1 MPRRSHKKIAIAM
14 SSYRPLPSWI
24 PWIGLLLAVVVFVW
38 QASRFWFYTIDD
50 AFISYRYALHWA
62 QGHGPVYNLGERVEG
77 YTNFLWVAILAGFI
91 KLHADPVLAS
101 KIIGLLTGIG
111 TIVFL
116 FNLGQRIRPGSL
128 FVALSPLLTALHWI
142 FASLAFPGPF
152 ITKLIRTIYCAAA
165 LIISCCFL
173 LPLPSRDSMP
183 ESK

>member
-1 MPRRSHKKIAIAM
+1 M

-50 AFISYRYALHWA
+50 DFISYRYALHWA

-142 FASLAFPGPF
+142 FAVNTVNGLETPLHAFFMVARCGRF
-152 ITKLIRTIYCAAA
+152 CAR
-165 LIISCCFL
+165 
-173 LPLPSRDSMP
+173 RDSIHIP
-183 ESK
+183 SAPHCSHWARP